1 MGEKQANV
9 LNCSATQTKTLN
21 NLEIPEVTTWLIA
34 DSNNINHVCEKS
46 DFENILHM
54 DLHSS
59 KIEHICDDTFQNLAQ
74 NDKIKYLNMAYNGIT
89 KFSKNIVHIKSLE
102 EVYVTGNPIECNCD
116 TFWFVNWLT
125 NFTTPSGVRIVKDY
139 MNVTCSR
146 GKWNGTRVHKLDAVK
161 MGCFP
166 KTLAT

>member
-1 MGEKQANV
+1 
-9 LNCSATQTKTLN
+9 
-21 NLEIPEVTTWLIA
+21 
-34 DSNNINHVCEKS
+34 
-46 DFENILHM
+46 M

-102 EVYVTGNPIECNCD
+102 EVYVAGNPIECNCD

-139 MNVTCSR
+139 MNVTCSG